1 MHAKTRGDRQA
12 AGQLARAKHGFERWR
27 QSPKRSRRIPERLWR
42 MAAKAASIHGLYA
55 AAREPRLNATR
66 LKEQIRCLSQDRTS
80 ELREQV
86 RSLGQDRDAEFK
98 QQQRSLSQDRTSELR
113 EQVRSLGQDRDAEL
127 KQQQRSLSQ
136 DRTSELREQIR
147 SLGQDRDAEFKE
159 QQRSLGQ
166 DRDLEKTP
174 GFVEFPWLGST
185 RVSECIL
192 EAEGREGGKLRIHLK
207 GEAVSQA
214 VSLGQMLWKG

>member
-27 QSPKRSRRIPERLWR
+27 QSPKRSRRIPDRLWR

-55 AAREPRLNATR
+55 TARELRLNATR
-66 LKEQIRCLSQDRTS
+66 LKEQMRRLSQDRTS

-113 EQVRSLGQDRDAEL
+113 EQVRSLGQDRTSKLNEQL
-127 KQQQRSLSQ
+127 PSLS
-136 DRTSELREQIR
+136 E
-147 SLGQDRDAEFKE
+147 
-159 QQRSLGQ
+159 